1 MDIAEVAIITLLLLA
16 IGFQV
21 VLARAQV
28 KITRESVA
36 FLDGHLAEVIQTTLE
51 NLPETIKELAGSLE
65 PAEQINPIQMMIA
78 QMLQDR
84 MKPQAGHVEV
94 IAQDPGS
101 GRFKKLDDF

>member
-1 MDIAEVAIITLLLLA
+1 MNVVEVATIALLLLA

-36 FLDGHLAEVIQTTLE
+36 FLNSQLAEVIKTTLE

-65 PAEQINPIQMMIA
+65 PAEPMNPIQMMIA

-94 IAQDPGS
+94 ISQEAGT
-101 GRFKKLDDF
+101 GRFKKLDEF